1 MRVSLRPSA
10 AKRMSSRRFAPLLVG
25 AAFATTVVL
34 GAPLAPAFASE
45 DGLTVSTD
53 GTAYEPNNT
62 LPVLQDMGR
71 VVPGDTRTESLWVR
85 NDAIMPGR
93 LHVDVIDPS
102 SDDQAL
108 ASHVTLSVNGPS
120 GMDSTPTTISTA
132 MEVGT
137 CTVLASDL
145 VLQPGESAELRIS
158 AAVSPEL
165 DQRNGV
171 HGTVAFRLR
180 GVLEDA
186 SVPSAA
192 VPGTACGA
200 DVPIP
205 PVDPAKD
212 LSTTG
217 GPSMLGIGAIG
228 LLAVT
233 AGAGA
238 SFASVR
244 ASRRRKSQNPSPD
257 QSTA

>member
-1 MRVSLRPSA
+1 MNVTSGKITRGRSGR
-10 AKRMSSRRFAPLLVG
+10 
-25 AAFATTVVL
+25 VVL
-34 GAPLAPAFASE
+34 ASLCAATLLFGTPFAAYASE

-53 GTAYEPNNT
+53 GSTFEPNNT

-85 NDAIMPGR
+85 NDANMPGR

-108 ASHVTLSVNGPS
+108 AEHVTLSVNGPS
-120 GMDSTPTTISTA
+120 GIESAPSTISSA
-132 MEVGT
+132 MAIGT